1 MASLYKRAYWSIDP
15 ETGERVRKKTANW
28 YGKYKNADGIQ
39 VRVPLSS
46 NKVASEQMLAELVR
60 TVELGKA
67 GLIDPFENHRKRP
80 LREHLTDFRQHLE
93 SKGNSEPHVDL
104 TVSRVTAALTGA
116 GFRVL
121 GDFNADKVA
130 NWLKKQRDNKDKKK
144 RFGVATSNH
153 YLVAVKSFGNWLL
166 KSERLERNP
175 FVHLSRL
182 NSKVDVRVK
191 RRALDPEE
199 LTRLIDAAQLS
210 TKRFRE
216 LTGPDRAALYLVA
229 TMTGLRANELA
240 TLRRSAFDF
249 TASPPTV
256 EVEAKNE
263 KAGRGAVLP
272 LHPIL
277 VTRLTAWIEGKNE
290 LVDADEVSRIAL
302 LWPGTWAEKAAKMVR
317 QDLAD
322 ARAAWLKEVEADE
335 EEHTR
340 RTKSEFLTCKSA
352 ADESVDFHALR
363 HSFITLLASSGVHPK
378 LAQQLARHSTITLTM
393 DRYSHCKLRDLTTA
407 VETLPSLAPKA
418 TVAISTI
425 SSDNTG
431 FNAVAESS
439 IGPSIGPKLGPMGD
453 KKPMALTTV
462 DETPSRRTPR
472 EPRRNPLSDQGLRK
486 DDDDFEPLRKVRPG
500 GFEPPTDGLE
510 ISRNMQDS
518 TGKTGIS
525 QVIGP
530 PTGPRL
536 SNGQKSPLVEG
547 HTSATDV
554 DQDLSLV
561 INAWHSLAEP
571 IRRAILALIGA
582 ASN

>member
-67 GLIDPFENHRKRP
+67 GLIDPFETHRKRP

-93 SKGNSEPHVDL
+93 SKGNSEPHVGL

-116 GFRVL
+116 GFKVL
-121 GDFNADKVA
+121 GDLNADKVS

-182 NSKVDVRVK
+182 NSRVDVRVK

-210 TKRFRE
+210 AKRFRE

-249 TASPPTV
+249 TATTPTV

-272 LHPIL
+272 LHPIV

-290 LVDADEVSRIAL
+290 LVDNDEVSRTAL

-322 ARAAWLKEVEADE
+322 ARAAWLKEVETDE
-335 EEHTR
+335 DEHTR
-340 RTKSEFLTCKSA
+340 RMKSDFLTRKSA

-393 DRYSHCKLRDLTTA
+393 DRYSHCQLRDLTTA
-407 VETLPSLAPKA
+407 VETLPALTPKS
-418 TVAISTI
+418 TVAMSTT
-425 SSDNTG
+425 SSGNTA
-431 FNAVAESS
+431 FQTVTDSS
-439 IGPSIGPKLGPMGD
+439 TGPSTGPKLGPMGD
-453 KKPMALTTV
+453 KKRLALTTV
-462 DETPSRRTPR
+462 DETAGRRTPR
-472 EPRRNPLSDQGLRK
+472 EPSCKRLSGKGLRK
-486 DDDDFEPLRKVRPG
+486 DDDDCEPLMKVRPA
-500 GFEPPTDGLE
+500 GFEPATDGLE
-510 ISRNMQDS
+510 IRCSIQLSYGRLVLVAAEVRAADVETNEHHQS
-518 TGKTGIS
+518 
-525 QVIGP
+525 VIGF
-530 PTGPRL
+530 TAR
-536 SNGQKSPLVEG
+536 
-547 HTSATDV
+547 
-554 DQDLSLV
+554 
-561 INAWHSLAEP
+561 
-571 IRRAILALIGA
+571 
-582 ASN
+582 